1 MLNNLYVTFLV
12 HDIDWDTDGDEAA
25 KQELPTEVPIQVDLA
40 SIRSFDCI
48 NKQIC
53 DYLSDEHGWLISDYK
68 LKGCPW
74 AAHNAVSSPSTGPTA
89 L

>member
-1 MLNNLYVTFLV
+1 MLNNLYVTLLV
-12 HDIDWDTDGDEAA
+12 HDIDWDTDGDETA

-40 SIRSFDCI
+40 SIQSFDCI

-53 DYLSDEHGWLISDYK
+53 DYLSGEYGWLISDYK

-74 AAHNAVSSPSTGPTA
+74 EAHNIRTT
-89 L
+89 

>member
-1 MLNNLYVTFLV
+1 MLKNIYVTLLV
-12 HDIDWDTDGDEAA
+12 HDIDWDTDGLEHPVS
-25 KQELPTEVPIQVDLA
+25 ELPTEVPIQVDLA

-53 DYLSDEHGWLISDYK
+53 DYLSDEYGWLISDYK

-74 AAHNAVSSPSTGPTA
+74 EAHNIKAA
-89 L
+89 